1 MTNWRVE
8 VVNGGFTWYLR
19 GTTWTSDPA
28 RAYSFPTE
36 AKAREGLE
44 RAKPFTQAKLYKAA
58 RFVEMEAEG

>member
-28 RAYSFPTE
+28 RAYTWPTE
-36 AKAREGLE
+36 LKAREGLL
-44 RAKPFTQAKLYKAA
+44 RAKPFTKPAVYRAA
-58 RFVEMEAEG
+58 QFVEVQAE